1 MTPIVALKLGRVS
14 NLPTV
19 WTNTLAATVL
29 AAGTP
34 GMLFWW
40 LALAMSLFYI
50 GGMYLNDAFDARIDA
65 VERPERPIPSGEVS
79 RNTVFI
85 AGFAMLLVGELILL
99 WCGTGHSGLARW
111 MPGAAGLMLCVMIVL
126 YNAHH
131 KQNPLSP
138 VLMGACRFL
147 VYLCAGLALSVPL
160 PLLVWVGALL
170 LFCYLIGL
178 TYVAKQENLG
188 QVKNLWPLV
197 FLVAPLLFVLL
208 RGFAAAEPGLDGSVL
223 LLWLVLLGW
232 IVFAVTLVVRRKP
245 GSIPRAVVSLIAGIS
260 LVDALMIAVAGQPIL
275 AGAAVLGFGLTLVFQ
290 RYIPGT

>member
-1 MTPIVALKLGRVS
+1 MTPLIALKLGRVS

-19 WTNTLAATVL
+19 WTNTLAASVL
-29 AAGTP
+29 AAGNP
-34 GMLFWW
+34 GGAFWW
-40 LALAMSLFYI
+40 VVIAMSLFYV

-65 VERPERPIPSGEVS
+65 VERPERPIPSGQVS
-79 RNTVFI
+79 RSSVYI
-85 AGFAMLLVGELILL
+85 AGFIMLAVGELLLL
-99 WCGTGHSGLARW
+99 WAGTAHEGVGRW
-111 MPGAAGLMLCVMIVL
+111 MPAAAGLMLCVMIVL

-138 VLMGACRFL
+138 VLMGACRLL

-160 PLLVWVGALL
+160 PLLVWLGAVL

-197 FLVAPLLFVLL
+197 LLAAPLLYALS
-208 RGFAAAEPGLDGSVL
+208 RGFAATDPGLDPTVLILSV
-223 LLWLVLLGW
+223 VLLGW
-232 IVFAVTLVVRRKP
+232 IVFAVSLVIGRKP

-260 LVDALMIAVAGQPIL
+260 LVDALMIAIAGQPVL
-275 AGAAVLGFGLTLVFQ
+275 AAVAVLGFGLTLAFQ